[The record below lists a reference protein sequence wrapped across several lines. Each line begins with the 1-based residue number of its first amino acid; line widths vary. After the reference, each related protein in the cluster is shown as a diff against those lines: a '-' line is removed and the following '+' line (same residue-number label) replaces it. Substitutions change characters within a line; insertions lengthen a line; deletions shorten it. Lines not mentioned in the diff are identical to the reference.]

1 MATGGTDAFD
11 DLLARMTRSEQILAE
26 VLAELRLSR
35 YPRMSDFGQA
45 PARPAFAAGVRRFKF
60 RIPRS

>member
-11 DLLARMTRSEQILAE
+11 DLLARMTRSEQI
-26 VLAELRLSR
+26 LAELRLSR